1 MNWKDVLFGSLVTL
15 GVTVLAGVL
24 IYYLTRES
32 PAPPPAERLV
42 YSIDTPVTFESDQT
56 RLSFTN
62 IRLRNIGDVSA
73 ENVIVGVD
81 LPSGVGLID
90 TQVILSSGPGGRF
103 EFDYAGSAD
112 IRIVIPVLTPEE
124 SATITLLTDAAVPEL
139 PTVGVKSDSSTGFLA
154 TVVASQTQ
162 FDNKTEVIGVLVL
175 LAFLVQLLLLP
186 LLIPKIRTL
195 IRRAVPPSKSVNN
208 TAFVLLHQGLTDDAV
223 NLLERSI
230 EESGGEP
237 FTLSNYAL
245 ALGLSGNAQKADA
258 ILAAADFWAAENK
271 HAKAVVAFNRSILCF
286 SAAQES
292 EGVKL
297 MKIAISLS
305 KSEIIKYLKYSALV
319 DEQRGRSPELH
330 SLLNEY
336 GLTKD
341 A

>member
-162 FDNKTEVIGVLVL
+162 SDNKTEVIGVLVL

-195 IRRAVPPSKSVNN
+195 RPD
-208 TAFVLLHQGLTDDAV
+208 G
-223 NLLERSI
+223 NL
-230 EESGGEP
+230 
-237 FTLSNYAL
+237 
-245 ALGLSGNAQKADA
+245 
-258 ILAAADFWAAENK
+258 
-271 HAKAVVAFNRSILCF
+271 
-286 SAAQES
+286 
-292 EGVKL
+292 
-297 MKIAISLS
+297 
-305 KSEIIKYLKYSALV
+305 
-319 DEQRGRSPELH
+319 
-330 SLLNEY
+330 
-336 GLTKD
+336 
-341 A
+341 